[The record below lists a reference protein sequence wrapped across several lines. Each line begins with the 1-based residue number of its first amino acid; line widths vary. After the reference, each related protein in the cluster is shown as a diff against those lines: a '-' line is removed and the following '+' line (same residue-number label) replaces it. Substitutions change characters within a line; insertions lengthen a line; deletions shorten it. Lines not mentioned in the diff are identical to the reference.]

1 MTFLAPGA
9 LALLLLVPLVW
20 FWPRRL
26 EDMRHGALRAAV
38 FILLILALAHPVSTT
53 DSGSEHHALVI
64 DRRGSPDA
72 ADLAALSARGALA
85 ATAQVSLF
93 DVEEGRTLGAAL
105 EAALRAVPAGA
116 AGALTL
122 VGDGRAPA
130 NDYGRAVTSAQ
141 ARGIP
146 IHTVDLASPAGDVR
160 PTSLHAVGELRIG
173 ATSRV
178 EVEVHG
184 GPANVVVSLSDA
196 DGELVA
202 APETFIPAEG
212 GVVSL
217 SFEPEQAG
225 FHAVSAHV
233 EVTDGRDLDTSNQ
246 ELGAMLAVQ
255 DPLRVLYVGERTQG
269 GGAELGRLVGAGFQ
283 IDASGGQGLPTESA
297 QLAGYDLVVMDDC
310 PAESVPHS
318 AQNALVE
325 AVQRTGTGLFFS
337 GGEASFGPGGWHEE
351 PLTEVLPVESLQK
364 EEKRDPSVTLCIIID
379 TSGSMGGNRVQL
391 AKEVS
396 RLAIRRL
403 LPHDKVGIVEFY
415 GAKRWAAPIQ
425 PASNHIEL
433 ERALNRLAAGGG
445 TVILPAIEECYYGM
459 KNVQTR
465 YKHVMILTDG
475 GVETGEFEPLLRRMA
490 EDGMNVST
498 VLIGPD
504 AHSEFLVTLANWG
517 KGRFYSVPNR
527 FNLPEI
533 LLKQPASAKL
543 PAYRPTVTRVTASG
557 GRSWWGDVDSR
568 SVPDLGGFVETKL
581 KPGAEPVLET
591 SEGKRP
597 VLASWR
603 HGSGR
608 VTAFTSEPAG
618 AGTDSWGGWDGFGP
632 FLARALRRTAAD
644 DGSPYR
650 VETTRSGASLAVT
663 VERKDAR
670 VPAPSVTW
678 RGSAAARAL
687 TLAERAPGVWTA
699 ELILAG
705 TDASAAV
712 ELELTPENSGQTTQR
727 VVAPAPV
734 PYSNA
739 PVRLDLAR
747 LATSTRG
754 MGVSAGET
762 LTPVAGVGGA
772 PARAR
777 AWRPLLALVALLCY
791 LAVLGYRGRPLRGAG
806 GLA

>member
-1 MTFLAPGA
+1 VLPSVHAAGDPRPV
-9 LALLLLVPLVW
+9 ALLPQGPAGEGSPLRVGT
-20 FWPRRL
+20 R
-26 EDMRHGALRAAV
+26 
-38 FILLILALAHPVSTT
+38 
-53 DSGSEHHALVI
+53 ALV
-64 DRRGSPDA
+64 DVRVTDA
-72 ADLAALSARGALA
+72 PASFDLFLVAWPGTPAETELAALRFEPGPEDVGGTIAARLEFEP
-85 ATAQVSLF
+85 TAEMEGFLP
-93 DVEEGRTLGAAL
+93 VETRL
-105 EAALRAVPAGA
+105 
-116 AGALTL
+116 
-122 VGDGRAPA
+122 APA
-130 NDYGRAVTSAQ
+130 TGLPQNDGLKATL
-141 ARGIP
+141 
-146 IHTVDLASPAGDVR
+146 TVQGPR
-160 PTSLHAVGELRIG
+160 RILYLG
-173 ATSRV
+173 SRV
-178 EVEVHG
+178 E
-184 GPANVVVSLSDA
+184 
-196 DGELVA
+196 
-202 APETFIPAEG
+202 
-212 GVVSL
+212 
-217 SFEPEQAG
+217 
-225 FHAVSAHV
+225 
-233 EVTDGRDLDTSNQ
+233 
-246 ELGAMLAVQ
+246 
-255 DPLRVLYVGERTQG
+255 
-269 GGAELGRLVGAGFQ
+269 GGAEELGDLVGAGFELTTGRPADLVDPAAAARTLAGFDAVVVDDLPAAEWPTAAAENIADAVRQ
-283 IDASGGQGLPTESA
+283 DGLGLFASGGMGA
-297 QLAGYDLVVMDDC
+297 
-310 PAESVPHS
+310 
-318 AQNALVE
+318 
-325 AVQRTGTGLFFS
+325 
-337 GGEASFGPGGWHEE
+337 FGPGGWHDTPVED
-351 PLTEVLPVESLQK
+351 LLPVELVQK
-364 EEKRDPSVTLCIIID
+364 EEKRDPSTTLVIIID
-379 TSGSMGGNRVQL
+379 TSGSMGGSRVQL
-391 AKEVS
+391 AKEVA

-791 LAVLGYRGRPLRGAG
+791 LAELGYRRRPLRGAG